1 MQKHNLIQTISRVNR
16 KFEGKEN
23 SLEVDYHGSK
33 KQMNLALSQYTAEQD
48 QNLED
53 IKQSVIIVKDHLS
66 LLEGLFL
73 KFDSKPT

>member
-1 MQKHNLIQTISRVNR
+1 LIQTISRVNR

-23 SLEVDYHGSK
+23 GLVVDYIGIK
-33 KQMNLALSQYTAEQD
+33 KQMNLALSQYTAGQD

-66 LLEGLFL
+66 LLDGLFH
-73 KFDSKPT
+73 KFDSTPYFNGT